1 MAITVPAVAGK
12 IINLGR
18 AGENLATTVTFD
30 VSDWIKPINEGGFGK
45 TGTFT
50 LFVQQGG
57 GGYYLQVLE
66 KSAAAELTDNLVKW
80 HVGETNTAAVGLG
93 KCELA
98 YTINNVI
105 VKSVI
110 YDIVVTN
117 SLDAEAAGEV
127 PSPIESWINEVSQ
140 MTDQIIH
147 AVDYANE
154 AERWAKGTENG
165 TPVSSG
171 TGYHDNAKYYAEQA
185 ESAVQRVEGLDAGTT
200 TTVAPG
206 DNADVTRR
214 TVNNHYVFDFEI
226 PRGAVF
232 WTTSSGY
239 TSPNYTWNISNL
251 TGPTSSNPAV
261 GDIILYSYYRYTI
274 TSVNLTAGTVQASS
288 QVSIRGATGATGT
301 RGTLWYAGNTITG
314 NSTTATTFPSS
325 GISSALVNDQYL
337 NTETGNT
344 YKCTTGGAASVAKWV
359 YTGNI
364 RGPKGE
370 KGDTGHGLEITGH
383 VDSTSGLTVLSP
395 QPAIGSVYT
404 VGTSEPYNLWIK
416 ESTGSTL
423 STWRDLGKLGGTS
436 IEMISWS

>member
-1 MAITVPAVAGK
+1 MAIMVPAVAGK

-18 AGENLATTVTFD
+18 AGENLATIITFD
-30 VSDWIKPINEGGFGK
+30 VTDWIKPTSEGGFGDS
-45 TGTFT
+45 GSFT

-57 GGYYLQVLE
+57 GSYYLQPLE
-66 KSAAAELTDNLVKW
+66 ESSAARLTENLVKW
-80 HVGETNTAAVGLG
+80 EVTDANTATVGLG

-98 YTINNVI
+98 YTINDII
-105 VKSVI
+105 VKSII
-110 YDIVVTN
+110 YDVVVTN
-117 SLDAEAAGEV
+117 SLDIEAAGDI

-154 AERWAKGTENG
+154 AERWAKGTEGG

-171 TGYHDNAKYYAEQA
+171 DGYQDNAKYYSEQA
-185 ESAVQRVEGLDAGTT
+185 EAAVQRVEGLDAGTT

-214 TVNNHYVFDFEI
+214 TEDNHYVFDFEI
-226 PRGAVF
+226 PRGAIF
-232 WTTSSGY
+232 WTTSTGY
-239 TSPNYTWNISNL
+239 TSPNYTWNITNL
-251 TGPTSSNPAV
+251 VGPGNTSPAI
-261 GDIILYSYYRYTI
+261 GDIIFYSYYRYTI
-274 TSVNLTAGTVQASS
+274 TSVNLTSGTVQATS
-288 QVSIRGATGATGT
+288 QTSIRGATGATGT
-301 RGTLWYAGNTITG
+301 RGSYWYAGNTITG
-314 NSTTATTFPSS
+314 ESTTATSFPNS

-344 YKCTTGGAASVAKWV
+344 YKCTTGGTASAAKWI

-383 VDSTSGLTVLSP
+383 VNNTSGLTSLNP
-395 QPAIGSVYT
+395 QPAIGSIYS
-404 VGTSEPYNLWIK
+404 VGASEPYEFWIK

-423 STWRDLGKLGGTS
+423 STWRNLGKLGGTS
-436 IEMISWS
+436 IEMISWA